1 MYTSISSACS
11 FLCVCRPYVSADH
24 FAVRHSVT
32 VDDEG
37 SQEHL
42 LHHTQLPHE
51 NPTDL
56 YCEEVTLSTS
66 SEQSISS
73 TI

>member
-1 MYTSISSACS
+1 ME
-11 FLCVCRPYVSADH
+11 H
-24 FAVRHSVT
+24 FEAVRHAVT
-32 VDDEG
+32 VDDEDME
-37 SQEHL
+37 EHL
-42 LHHTQLPHE
+42 LHHAQLPHE

-66 SEQSISS
+66 SEQSISP